1 MEDFMTQAR
10 EQKSLLAKILTLSIP
25 TMLGMMFDMLYEIV
39 DMAWVAKLSIDSVA
53 AVTIFATIW
62 WILNMVNDI
71 VGTSSV
77 TIISRYFGAGN
88 KEKTIEAIE
97 QTIIFKFLLAL
108 VVGIVMSLIIPNV
121 LSPLAGNSR
130 VLEES
135 VTYGRIRL
143 ITLPLAFSS
152 YSVNT
157 ALRCIG
163 DARKPL
169 YIMVI
174 SGMLNMMLDPIM
186 IFDVI
191 PFIGVRGMGLGIA
204 GAAYA
209 TVISQAAAFIVGL
222 YILMSGRTFI
232 KVGFKRGIYFVRSM
246 DIKLLSIGL
255 PTGLEGLLR
264 NLGYFIVMKFIAS
277 FGVSVV
283 AAYGICTRIINLI
296 LTPVFGL
303 QMGSGVIVGQSLGS
317 SNCDRAEKAG
327 YLTAK
332 ISFWIMFISGAVLV
346 LLPGPIIR
354 IFSTGDDIIGIG
366 ALFLR
371 YYAVASLFMGPA
383 GGMASILY
391 GAGDNVPSMLAALT
405 SIWLVQIPMLY
416 LFVQIMQMSIQ
427 WVWIS
432 YIVSYAV
439 HFVMIVY
446 FVKKGKWKDKCVI

>member
-1 MEDFMTQAR
+1 MTQTT
-10 EQKSLLAKILTLSIP
+10 EQKSLLSGILTLSIP
-25 TMLGMMFDMLYEIV
+25 TMLGMMFDMLYELV
-39 DMAWVAKLSIDSVA
+39 DMAWVAKLSINSVA

-108 VVGIVMSLIIPNV
+108 IVGILMSFIVPYILG
-121 LSPLAGNSR
+121 PLAGNSQ

-135 VTYGRIRL
+135 ILYGRIRL

-169 YIMVI
+169 YIMAI
-174 SGMLNMMLDPIM
+174 SGILNMILDPIM

-209 TVISQAAAFIVGL
+209 TVISQTIAFIVGL
-222 YILMSGRTFI
+222 YILMSGKTFI
-232 KVGFKRGIYFVRSM
+232 RVGFKRGIYFVRTL
-246 DIKLLSIGL
+246 DIKLLTIGL

-264 NLGYFIVMKFIAS
+264 NLGYFIVMRFIAS
-277 FGVSVV
+277 FGVGVV
-283 AAYGICTRIINLI
+283 AAYGICIRIISLV
-296 LTPVFGL
+296 LMPVFGL

-317 SNCDRAEKAG
+317 SDSDRAEKAG
-327 YLTAK
+327 YVTAK
-332 ISFWIMFISGAVLV
+332 LSFWIMLASGVVLALFPAPV
-346 LLPGPIIR
+346 MR
-354 IFSTGDDIIGIG
+354 IFTAGDDIIEIG
-366 ALFLR
+366 SVFLR
-371 YYAVASLFMGPA
+371 YYSVAALFMGPA
-383 GGMASILY
+383 GGLASILY

-405 SIWLVQIPMLY
+405 SVWLVQIPMLY
-416 LFVQIMQMSIQ
+416 LFVQIFQKSVE

-432 YIVSYAV
+432 YIVSYAI
-439 HFVMIVY
+439 HFVIIVY
-446 FVKKGKWKDKCVI
+446 YVKKASWKHKCVI